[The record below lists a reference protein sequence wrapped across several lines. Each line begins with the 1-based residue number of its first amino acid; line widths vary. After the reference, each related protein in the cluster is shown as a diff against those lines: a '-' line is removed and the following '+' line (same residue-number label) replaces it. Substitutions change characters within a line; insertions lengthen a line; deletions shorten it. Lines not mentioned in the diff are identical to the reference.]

1 MKILKVFLFITSLF
15 LGTFY
20 VTSCSQFCDEDE
32 MVLCED
38 SGDNSRSVF
47 GRRIGGG
54 NGTSHGLSNS
64 CGHKH
69 GKNNSA
75 H

>member
-1 MKILKVFLFITSLF
+1 M
-15 LGTFY
+15 FY
-20 VTSCSQFCDEDE
+20 VTGCSNLNEDTQIE
-32 MVLCED
+32 HSLEEEE
-38 SGDNSRSVF
+38 SSRSILF
-47 GRRIGGG
+47 GRHGTGG